1 MADLGAT
8 LKEKVG
14 PLPLYVWLLI
24 MTGVGLAAYFLL
36 KKKSPGTG
44 TPGTP
49 CTMSDGSAGTWDS
62 TGTVCQ
68 ATTVSTVNVPSAA
81 DTGATATA
89 PGTPVAPPPA
99 PTGPGGPF
107 VPPPAPNPVPSP
119 GPGTGT
125 QTPATVTGLHKTT
138 VSTNSIGIA
147 WSKSAN
153 ATSYQVRV
161 TYQTKPIQTHM
172 TTGTTFTI
180 TGLSANR
187 TYGIHVVAIN
197 GSHWA
202 PEASI
207 TQKTNA

>member
-1 MADLGAT
+1 MADIGAT

-14 PLPLYVWLLI
+14 PFPLYVWLLI
-24 MTGVGLAAYFLL
+24 MSAVALGAYFLL

-68 ATTVSTVNVPSAA
+68 ATTVSTVNVPPAP
-81 DTGATATA
+81 DTTGATATA
-89 PGTPVAPPPA
+89 PAGPAPPPTIN
-99 PTGPGGPF
+99 PCGPM

-138 VSTNSIGIA
+138 VGRNSIGIA

-161 TYQTKPIQTHM
+161 TYQTQPIQTHM

-180 TGLSANR
+180 TGLSPNR

-207 TQKTNA
+207 MQKTNA